1 MSSVAYEQYSQSSA
15 IQRDIVYFTPQ
26 NIVSDSVDMGDN
38 SFDNKNISL
47 QLVSLP
53 IEYNDTDGVI
63 DLFENELKIGKVL
76 SVRIIERK
84 NYNQRLR
91 SHIVTKTAFI
101 DMEGIHNTPAVRDLQ
116 SSLNNKDNMMTSPS
130 VTVVTEFPIHWEN
143 GDNMTHLSIRT
154 ATEGSGKPREV
165 SPPSTATASTSEP
178 ENMELSNDD
187 WKSVYIPIL
196 PTNMYV
202 NNPIDNSYHTFQP
215 RNLKSLLENELRL
228 GKVQRVDFI
237 DRELDDGQV
246 VKSAFIHFEYWHNN
260 NNAKFLRDKL
270 NTSGQFKQKGFYD
283 GSNTHRFMVRNDN
296 GDKVP
301 GYFVFKINHKPIPEV
316 EETELNMSQLVAA
329 NKVLEEKM
337 AERDEEIRALN
348 EELAKYKPTTEPI
361 GNCSVCFSTIYPKAW
376 HKK

>member
-1 MSSVAYEQYSQSSA
+1 MSSVIQEQYSQSSVA
-15 IQRDIVYFTPQ
+15 SRAIVYFTTQSIEPD
-26 NIVSDSVDMGDN
+26 NIEVGDN
-38 SFDNKNISL
+38 SFNNKNTSL

-53 IEYNDTDGVI
+53 IEYNDTESVI
-63 DLFENELKIGKVL
+63 DLFETLRIGKV
-76 SVRIIERK
+76 SNVRIIERK

-91 SHIVTKTAFI
+91 THIVTKTAFI
-101 DMEGIHNTPAVRDLQ
+101 DLECMYNTQAVRELQ
-116 SSLNNKDNMMTSPS
+116 YYLNNTNSITVSPS

-154 ATEGSGKPREV
+154 ATEGSGKPKEAL
-165 SPPSTATASTSEP
+165 TTTASAVTTEP
-178 ENMELSNDD
+178 ENMELADED

-196 PTNMYV
+196 PSNMYV
-202 NNPIDNSYHTFQP
+202 NNPVDNSYHTFQP

-237 DRELDDGQV
+237 DRELEDGQT
-246 VKSAFIHFEYWHNN
+246 VKSAFIHFDYWYNN

-337 AERDEEIRALN
+337 TERDELIEKLQA
-348 EELAKYKPTTEPI
+348 ELAELRGNTE
-361 GNCSVCFSTIYPKAW
+361 
-376 HKK
+376 

>member
-1 MSSVAYEQYSQSSA
+1 MSSVAYEQYSQQSA
-15 IQRDIVYFTPQ
+15 PQRNIVYFTTLNNVPDD
-26 NIVSDSVDMGDN
+26 VEVGDN
-38 SFDNKNISL
+38 SFINKNTSL

-53 IEYNDTDGVI
+53 IEYNETDGVI
-63 DLFENELKIGKVL
+63 DLFENKLNIGKVS

-91 SHIVTKTAFI
+91 CQVITKTAFI
-101 DMEGIHNTPAVRDLQ
+101 DMYDINNSFAVRELHDA
-116 SSLNNKDNMMTSPS
+116 LNDKSTLTVSPS
-130 VTVVTEFPIHWEN
+130 VTVVTEFPIHWDN

-154 ATEGSGKPREV
+154 ATEGSGKPKEV
-165 SPPSTATASTSEP
+165 TSSTLGTNEP
-178 ENMELSNDD
+178 ENMELSGDD

-196 PTNMYV
+196 PSNMYV

-237 DRELDDGQV
+237 DRELEDGQTA
-246 VKSAFIHFEYWHNN
+246 KSAFIHFEYWYNN

-337 AERDEEIRALN
+337 LERDELIEKLQA
-348 EELAKYKPTTEPI
+348 ELAELR
-361 GNCSVCFSTIYPKAW
+361 GNNEQ
-376 HKK
+376 

>member
-1 MSSVAYEQYSQSSA
+1 
-15 IQRDIVYFTPQ
+15 
-26 NIVSDSVDMGDN
+26 
-38 SFDNKNISL
+38 
-47 QLVSLP
+47 
-53 IEYNDTDGVI
+53 
-63 DLFENELKIGKVL
+63 
-76 SVRIIERK
+76 
-84 NYNQRLR
+84 
-91 SHIVTKTAFI
+91 
-101 DMEGIHNTPAVRDLQ
+101 MEGINNTPAVRDLQ
-116 SSLNNKDNMMTSPS
+116 SYLNNKDSMMISPS
-130 VTVVTEFPIHWEN
+130 VTVVIESPIHWEN

-154 ATEGSGKPREV
+154 ATEGSGKPKEV
-165 SPPSTATASTSEP
+165 PPSTTAAAAATSEP

-196 PTNMYV
+196 PSNMYV

-228 GKVQRVDFI
+228 GKVQSVDFI
-237 DRELDDGQV
+237 DRDLENGQV
-246 VKSAFIHFEYWHNN
+246 VKSAFIHFEYWYNN

-316 EETELNMSQLVAA
+316 EETDLNMSQLVAA

-337 AERDEEIRALN
+337 AERDELIEKLQA
-348 EELAKYKPTTEPI
+348 ELAELR
-361 GNCSVCFSTIYPKAW
+361 GNNE
-376 HKK
+376 

>member
-1 MSSVAYEQYSQSSA
+1 MSSVIQEQYSQSSVA
-15 IQRDIVYFTPQ
+15 SRAIVYFTTQSIEPD
-26 NIVSDSVDMGDN
+26 NTEVGDN
-38 SFDNKNISL
+38 SFNNKNTSL

-53 IEYNDTDGVI
+53 IEYNDTESVI
-63 DLFENELKIGKVL
+63 DLFETLRIGKV
-76 SVRIIERK
+76 SNVRIIERK

-91 SHIVTKTAFI
+91 THIVTKTAFI
-101 DMEGIHNTPAVRDLQ
+101 DLECMYNTQAVRELQ
-116 SSLNNKDNMMTSPS
+116 YYLNNNNSITVSPS

-154 ATEGSGKPREV
+154 ATEGSGKPKEV
-165 SPPSTATASTSEP
+165 PTTTADVTTEP
-178 ENMELSNDD
+178 ENMELADED

-196 PTNMYV
+196 PSNMYV
-202 NNPIDNSYHTFQP
+202 NNPVDNSYHTFQP

-237 DRELDDGQV
+237 DRELEDGQT
-246 VKSAFIHFEYWHNN
+246 VKSAFIHFDYWYNN

-337 AERDEEIRALN
+337 AERDELIEKLQA
-348 EELAKYKPTTEPI
+348 ELAELRGNTE
-361 GNCSVCFSTIYPKAW
+361 
-376 HKK
+376 

>member
-1 MSSVAYEQYSQSSA
+1 MSSVAYEQYSQQSA
-15 IQRDIVYFTPQ
+15 IHRNIVYFTTQ
-26 NIVSDSVDMGDN
+26 NIALDNVEVGDN
-38 SFDNKNISL
+38 SFNNKNTSL

-53 IEYNDTDGVI
+53 IEYNETNNVI
-63 DLFENELKIGKVL
+63 ELFENKLNIGKVS

-91 SHIVTKTAFI
+91 SHVVTKTAFI
-101 DMEGIHNTPAVRDLQ
+101 DMENMNNTAAVRELYAAF
-116 SSLNNKDNMMTSPS
+116 NNKDSLMASQS

-154 ATEGSGKPREV
+154 ATEGSGKPKDV
-165 SPPSTATASTSEP
+165 QSSTASTDESV
-178 ENMELSNDD
+178 NMKLTDED
-187 WKSVYIPIL
+187 WKSVYIPVL
-196 PTNMYV
+196 PSNMYV
-202 NNPIDNSYHTFQP
+202 NNPVDNSYHTFHP

-237 DRELDDGQV
+237 DRELEDGQT
-246 VKSAFIHFEYWHNN
+246 VKSAFIHFENWYNN

-270 NTSGQFKQKGFYD
+270 NTTGQFKQKGFYD
-283 GSNTHRFMVRNDN
+283 GSNTHKFMVKNDN

-337 AERDEEIRALN
+337 AERDELIEKLQA
-348 EELAKYKPTTEPI
+348 ELAELR
-361 GNCSVCFSTIYPKAW
+361 GNNEQ
-376 HKK
+376 

>member
-1 MSSVAYEQYSQSSA
+1 MSSVAYEQYSQLSST
-15 IQRDIVYFTPQ
+15 QRDIVYFTPQ
-26 NIVSDSVDMGDN
+26 NIASDSVDMMDN
-38 SFDNKNISL
+38 SFNNKNTSL

-53 IEYNDTDGVI
+53 IEYNDNDGVI
-63 DLFENELKIGKVL
+63 DLFENKLNVGKVA

-91 SHIVTKTAFI
+91 SQVVTKTAFI
-101 DMEGIHNTPAVRDLQ
+101 DMDSINNTQAVRDLQ
-116 SSLNNKDNMMTSPS
+116 SFLNNKDNIMISPS
-130 VTVVTEFPIHWEN
+130 VTVVTEFPIHWDN

-154 ATEGSGKPREV
+154 AKEGSGKPTV
-165 SPPSTATASTSEP
+165 SQSNVSVRDPDT
-178 ENMELSNDD
+178 MELSDED

-196 PTNMYV
+196 PSNMYV

-228 GKVQRVDFI
+228 GKVQRIDFI
-237 DRELDDGQV
+237 DRELEDGQI
-246 VKSAFIHFEYWHNN
+246 VKSAFIHFECWYNN

-270 NTSGQFKQKGFYD
+270 NTTGQFKQKGFYD

-301 GYFVFKINHKPIPEV
+301 GYFVFKINYKPIPEV

-337 AERDEEIRALN
+337 AERDELIEKLQA
-348 EELAKYKPTTEPI
+348 ELAELRGNTE
-361 GNCSVCFSTIYPKAW
+361 
-376 HKK
+376 

>member
-1 MSSVAYEQYSQSSA
+1 MSSVTYEQYSQSSA
-15 IQRDIVYFTPQ
+15 IQRDIVYFTQP
-26 NIVSDSVDMGDN
+26 NTESDNVDVGDN

-63 DLFENELKIGKVL
+63 DLFENELKFGKVS

-101 DMEGIHNTPAVRDLQ
+101 DMEGINNTPAVRDLQ

-130 VTVVTEFPIHWEN
+130 VTVVIDFPIHWEN

-165 SPPSTATASTSEP
+165 SPPSTTVSTSEP
-178 ENMELSNDD
+178 ENMELSGDD

-196 PTNMYV
+196 PSNMYV

-237 DRELDDGQV
+237 DRELEDGQTA
-246 VKSAFIHFEYWHNN
+246 KSAFIHFEYWYNN

-337 AERDEEIRALN
+337 SERDELIEKLQA
-348 EELAKYKPTTEPI
+348 ELAELR
-361 GNCSVCFSTIYPKAW
+361 GNNE
-376 HKK
+376 

>member
-1 MSSVAYEQYSQSSA
+1 MSSVTQEQYSQSA
-15 IQRDIVYFTPQ
+15 VAPREIVYFTTQ
-26 NIVSDSVDMGDN
+26 STEQDNVEVGDN
-38 SFDNKNISL
+38 SFNKNTSL

-53 IEYNDTDGVI
+53 IEYNDTDAVI
-63 DLFENELKIGKVL
+63 ALFETILRIGKV
-76 SVRIIERK
+76 SNVRIIERK

-91 SHIVTKTAFI
+91 SQIVTKTAFI
-101 DMEGIHNTPAVRDLQ
+101 DLECMYNTQAVRDLHMALNDRE
-116 SSLNNKDNMMTSPS
+116 SLMVSPS
-130 VTVVTEFPIHWEN
+130 VTVVTEIPIHWDN

-154 ATEGSGKPREV
+154 ATDGSGKPKEV
-165 SPPSTATASTSEP
+165 QQPIASTSEP
-178 ENMELSNDD
+178 ENMELAAED

-196 PTNMYV
+196 PSNMYV
-202 NNPIDNSYHTFQP
+202 NNPVDNSYHTFQP

-237 DRELDDGQV
+237 DRELEDGQT
-246 VKSAFIHFEYWHNN
+246 VKSAFIHFDYWYNN

-337 AERDEEIRALN
+337 AERDELIEKLQA
-348 EELAKYKPTTEPI
+348 ELAELRGNTE
-361 GNCSVCFSTIYPKAW
+361 
-376 HKK
+376 

>member
-1 MSSVAYEQYSQSSA
+1 MSSVAYEQYSQLSA
-15 IQRDIVYFTPQ
+15 ANQRDIVYFTSQ
-26 NIVSDSVDMGDN
+26 NIEPDTVEVDDN
-38 SFDNKNISL
+38 SFNNKNTSL

-53 IEYNDTDGVI
+53 IEYNETNGVI
-63 DLFENELKIGKVL
+63 DLFENKLNIGKV
-76 SVRIIERK
+76 SNVRIIERK

-91 SHIVTKTAFI
+91 TQIVTKTAFI
-101 DMEGIHNTPAVRDLQ
+101 DLECMYNTQPVRELQ
-116 SSLNNKDNMMTSPS
+116 YYLYNNNSITVSPS

-154 ATEGSGKPREV
+154 ATEGSGKPKEV
-165 SPPSTATASTSEP
+165 PTTTADVTTEP
-178 ENMELSNDD
+178 ENMELADED

-196 PTNMYV
+196 PSNMYV
-202 NNPIDNSYHTFQP
+202 NNPVDNSYHTFQP

-237 DRELDDGQV
+237 DRELEDGQT
-246 VKSAFIHFEYWHNN
+246 VKSAFIHFDYWYNN

-337 AERDEEIRALN
+337 AERDELIEKLQA
-348 EELAKYKPTTEPI
+348 ELAELRGNTE
-361 GNCSVCFSTIYPKAW
+361 
-376 HKK
+376 